1 MVKKKRNQE
10 GLNTETG
17 REKNEPEVTQ
27 QVNRKAMER
36 HFLSID
42 QVIGHEDSVTG
53 KKKMHSSWI
62 ICMYPISVQYWQWP
76 TVSLVCFFH
85 CIFFPSIKIENS
97 VRSTLLAKES
107 GLYITWLCWLISV
120 KPKMPVKDT
129 LLKYYLGFKSLPDIS
144 AA

>member
-53 KKKMHSSWI
+53 KKKCIAAESYVCIPYQSNTDSDLLSLWYVSSI
-62 ICMYPISVQYWQWP
+62 
-76 TVSLVCFFH
+76 VSFSH
-85 CIFFPSIKIENS
+85 P
-97 VRSTLLAKES
+97 
-107 GLYITWLCWLISV
+107 
-120 KPKMPVKDT
+120 
-129 LLKYYLGFKSLPDIS
+129 
-144 AA
+144 